1 MRRVFR
7 VPFTAR
13 VDREVD
19 EEIAFHLDM
28 RVRRLVDTGWS
39 PAAARAEAL
48 RQFGDLDTVRD
59 SCVAMDQQRERT
71 MRRVNL
77 VTELVQDTTF
87 ALRTLRH
94 NLGYAAVI
102 VIALAVGIGANTAI
116 FTLVDALLVSTL
128 PVKHAEE
135 LVGVG
140 DPRRVGGMS
149 IGSPR
154 TDLLSYPLYKD
165 LARENTVFSDMIATG
180 RSSRLDIRIDSAHQ
194 ELEHAR
200 GRFVTGNY
208 FSMLGV
214 PAGAGAGRTFG
225 REVDQSAD
233 AAPVATISYG
243 YWTRRFH
250 NDPSIIGKT
259 ILINNVRITIV
270 GVAAHGYTGE
280 VVGVY
285 TDIWLPIAISDA
297 LNPNRRTLD
306 DRGTAWLLAMGR
318 LKPGATL
325 AQAKQQTSTIL
336 QRSIVSHATP
346 LDAKAFLDV
355 KPTYYV
361 GDGSKGFSRIRVTF
375 QAPLLTLMIGVALLL
390 CIICANVANLM
401 LARSIARGRELSV
414 RQALGAGRS
423 RLVRQLLTESA
434 VLALVSAAAGL
445 LFAWWGS
452 RTLLRL
458 ASAGQLDIGMN
469 LTVLAFTLGVSL
481 AAVALFGLLP
491 ALRASRFDLASSI
504 RSGAQSLSGSLGSR
518 GQRAPLGKL
527 LIASQVT
534 LSVVLLVGATMLARS
549 LRNTQATDIGVDRD
563 HLVIIDVDVLA
574 RGYNGPVL
582 ARLAHDLR
590 DRIAA
595 IPGIAAVSFSENG
608 VFSGSDNGTSL
619 QVPGFV
625 ARSVED
631 TLIAFDHVGP
641 GYFKAAGTRVLEGRE
656 LTAADE
662 NRPVQVVVVNE
673 SFAKFY
679 FPGTSAI
686 GRFIR
691 ADSLSLQI
699 VGVVKDVHQNGIKE
713 DNLRRMYLPYVHTGE
728 NGQPGG
734 LRLIARTAGD
744 PSSVVQQIRKTIVSV
759 DPSLP
764 IDGVD
769 PLSGLLARSIAQERL
784 VAQLATAFGVL
795 ALLLAA
801 IGLYGL
807 MTYTISRRT
816 REIGLRIALG
826 AQRGRVLRLVMM
838 DAMRLVIV
846 GLVLGVLVAYLSTGL
861 LETQLNG
868 VKPGDP
874 LSILVAAVV
883 LMGSAI
889 LAALLPALRA
899 SRVEP
904 MVALRSE

>member
-7 VPFTAR
+7 VPFTSRADR
-13 VDREVD
+13 DVDD
-19 EEIAFHLDM
+19 ELAFHLDM
-28 RVRRLVDTGWS
+28 RVRRLVDAGWS
-39 PAAARAEAL
+39 PEAARAEAL
-48 RQFGDLDTVRD
+48 RQFGDVTTVRD
-59 SCVAMDQQRERT
+59 SCVAMDQQRERS
-71 MRRVNL
+71 MRRANFAS
-77 VTELVQDTTF
+77 ELIQDTAF

-102 VIALAVGIGANTAI
+102 VVALAIGIGANTAI
-116 FTLVDALLVSTL
+116 FTLVDALLMTTL
-128 PVKHAEE
+128 SVKEPNS
-135 LVGVG
+135 LVAIG

-154 TDLLSYPLYKD
+154 TDLLSYQLYRD
-165 LARENTVFSDMIATG
+165 LRRENTVFSDVVATG
-180 RSSRLDIRIDSAHQ
+180 RSSRLDVRIDSAHQ
-194 ELEHAR
+194 ELEHPRA
-200 GRFVTGNY
+200 RFVTGNY
-208 FSMLGV
+208 FSVLGV
-214 PAGAGAGRTFG
+214 PAGAGRTFG
-225 REVDQSAD
+225 PEVDQNAD

-250 NDPSIIGKT
+250 NDPSVVGKT
-259 ILINNVRITIV
+259 VLINNVKITIV
-270 GVAAHGYTGE
+270 GVAAAGYTGE

-285 TDIWLPIAISDA
+285 NDIWLPVAISDV

-306 DRGTAWLLAMGR
+306 DRSTAWLLALGR

-325 AQAKQQTSTIL
+325 AQAKQQVITVL
-336 QRSIVSHATP
+336 RRSIVSHATP
-346 LDAKAFLDV
+346 LDAKAFLEV
-355 KPTYYV
+355 KPTYFV
-361 GDGSKGFSRIRVTF
+361 GEGAKGFSRVRSTF

-423 RLVRQLLTESA
+423 RLVRQLLTESM
-434 VLALVSAAAGL
+434 VLALLSAGAGL

-452 RTLLRL
+452 RTLLHL

-469 LTVLAFTLGVSL
+469 VTVLAFTLGVSL

-491 ALRASRFDLASSI
+491 ALRASRVDLASSI

-527 LIASQVT
+527 LIALQVT

-563 HLVIIDVDVLA
+563 HLVIVDVDVLA
-574 RGYNGPVL
+574 RGYRGPAL
-582 ARLAHDLR
+582 ARLAHGLR
-590 DRIAA
+590 DRISA

-608 VFSGSDNGTSL
+608 VFSGTENNTSL
-619 QVPGFV
+619 EVPGFV

-631 TLIAFDHVGP
+631 TLVGYDQVGP
-641 GYFKAAGTRVLEGRE
+641 DYFKATGTRLLEGRE
-656 LTAADE
+656 LTTADE
-662 NRPVQVVVVNE
+662 NKRPHIIVVNE

-679 FPGTSAI
+679 FPGGSAI
-686 GRFIR
+686 GRSIR
-691 ADSLSLQI
+691 SDSLTLQI
-699 VGVVKDVHQNGIKE
+699 VGVVGDVHQNGIKE
-713 DNLRRMYLPYVHTGE
+713 DVLRRMYLPYVHTGDT
-728 NGQPGG
+728 GQPGT
-734 LRLIARTAGD
+734 LRLVVRAARD
-744 PSSVVQQIRKTIVSV
+744 PSALVQQIRKTVLSV

-764 IDGVD
+764 IDGID
-769 PLSGLLARSIAQERL
+769 PLSGLMARSIAQERL

-826 AQRGRVLRLVMM
+826 AQRGRVLRLVLI
-838 DAMRLVIV
+838 DAMRLVVV
-846 GLVLGVLVAYLSTGL
+846 GLVVGVLLAYLSTGL
-861 LETQLNG
+861 LKAQLNG
-868 VKPGDP
+868 VEPGDP
-874 LSILVAAVV
+874 LSIGIAALV
-883 LMGSAI
+883 LLGTAI

-899 SRVEP
+899 ARVEP
-904 MVALRSE
+904 TIALRSE

>member
-1 MRRVFR
+1 VRRVFR
-7 VPFTAR
+7 VPFSPR
-13 VDREVD
+13 VDRDVD
-19 EEIAFHLDM
+19 DELAFHLDM
-28 RVRRLVDTGWS
+28 RVRRLVDAGWS
-39 PAAARAEAL
+39 PDAARAEAL
-48 RQFGDLDTVRD
+48 RQFGDLNTVRD
-59 SCVAMDQQRERT
+59 SCVAMDQQRERS
-71 MRRVNL
+71 MRRANL
-77 VTELVQDTTF
+77 ITELVQDTTF

-94 NLGYAAVI
+94 NIGYAAVI
-102 VIALAVGIGANTAI
+102 VIALAIGIGANTAI
-116 FTLVDALLVSTL
+116 FTLVDALLVTTL
-128 PVKHAEE
+128 PVKDPDA
-135 LVGVG
+135 LVAIG

-154 TDLLSYPLYKD
+154 SDMLSYPLYKD
-165 LARENTVFSDMIATG
+165 LARENTVFSDVVATG
-180 RSSRLDIRIDSAHQ
+180 RSGRLDVRIDSAHQ
-194 ELEHAR
+194 ELEHPR

-208 FSMLGV
+208 FSVLGV
-214 PAGAGAGRTFG
+214 PASAGRTFG
-225 REVDQSAD
+225 PEVDRSAD
-233 AAPVATISYG
+233 AAPVATISHG

-250 NDPSIIGKT
+250 NDPGIIGKT

-270 GVAAHGYTGE
+270 GVAVPRFTGE
-280 VVGVY
+280 VVGIY
-285 TDIWLPIAISDA
+285 TDIWLPVAISDA
-297 LNPNRRTLD
+297 TNPNRRTLD
-306 DRGTAWLLAMGR
+306 DRATGWLLALGR

-325 AQAKQQTSTIL
+325 GQAKQQVPTLI
-336 QRSIVSHATP
+336 QRAIVSTATP
-346 LDAKAFLDV
+346 SDAKAFLEV
-355 KPTYYV
+355 KPVYYV
-361 GDGSKGFSRIRVTF
+361 ESGAKGFSRIRVNF

-434 VLALVSAAAGL
+434 VLALISAAAGL

-469 LTVLAFTLGVSL
+469 ATVLAFTLGVSL

-491 ALRASRFDLASSI
+491 ALRASRLDLASSI

-518 GQRAPLGKL
+518 GQRAPLGKV

-563 HLVIIDVDVLA
+563 HLIIVDVDVLA
-574 RGYNGPVL
+574 RGYRGPVL
-582 ARLAHDLR
+582 ARLAKNLR

-608 VFSGSDNGTSL
+608 VFSGSENGTSL
-619 QVPGFV
+619 QIPGFL
-625 ARSVED
+625 ARSVQD
-631 TLIAFDHVGP
+631 TLIAYDDVGP
-641 GYFKAAGTRVLEGRE
+641 GYFTATGTRLLEGRE

-662 NRPVQVVVVNE
+662 NKPEDVIVVNE
-673 SFAKFY
+673 SFAKFF
-679 FPGTSAI
+679 FPGQSAV
-686 GRFIR
+686 GRFIH

-699 VGVVKDVHQNGIKE
+699 VGVVGDIHQNAIKE
-713 DNLRRMYLPYVHTGE
+713 DNLRRMYRPYVHTSQAA
-728 NGQPGG
+728 QPGS
-734 LRLIARTAGD
+734 LRLAVRTVGD
-744 PSSVVQQIRKTIVSV
+744 PTALVQQIRKTVVSV
-759 DPSLP
+759 DSSLP

-769 PLSGLLARSIAQERL
+769 PLAKLMERSIAQERL

-807 MTYTISRRT
+807 MTYSISRRT

-826 AQRGRVLRLVMM
+826 AQRSGVLRLVLV

-846 GLVLGVLVAYLSTGL
+846 GLVVGILAAYLSTGL

-874 LSILVAAVV
+874 LSIVVAALV
-883 LMGSAI
+883 LMAAAI

-899 SRVEP
+899 ARVEP
-904 MVALRSE
+904 IIALRSE

>member
-19 EEIAFHLDM
+19 EELAFHLDM
-28 RVRRLVDTGWS
+28 RVRRLVDAGW
-39 PAAARAEAL
+39 PPEAARAEAL

-71 MRRVNL
+71 MRRLNL

-116 FTLVDALLVSTL
+116 FTLVDALLVTTL
-128 PVKHAEE
+128 PVKHPEE

-154 TDLLSYPLYKD
+154 TDLLSYQLYKD
-165 LARENTVFSDMIATG
+165 LARENTVFSDVIATG
-180 RSSRLDIRIDSAHQ
+180 RSSRLDMRIDSAHR

-200 GRFVTGNY
+200 GRYVTGNY

-214 PAGAGAGRTFG
+214 PAAAGRTFG
-225 REVDQSAD
+225 QEVDQSVD

-259 ILINNVRITIV
+259 ILVNNVRITIV
-270 GVAAHGYTGE
+270 GVAAQRYTGE

-285 TDIWLPIAISDA
+285 TDIWLPVAISDA

-306 DRGTAWLLAMGR
+306 DRGTAWLLAIGR

-325 AQAKQQTSTIL
+325 AQAKQQVTTIL

-361 GDGSKGFSRIRVTF
+361 QDGSKGFSRIRITF

-423 RLVRQLLTESA
+423 RLVRQLLTESM

-491 ALRASRFDLASSI
+491 ALRASRVDLASSI

-527 LIASQVT
+527 LITAQVT

-563 HLVIIDVDVLA
+563 HLVIVDVDVLA

-641 GYFKAAGTRVLEGRE
+641 GYFNAAGTRVLEGRE

-662 NRPVQVVVVNE
+662 NKPVQVIVVNE

-679 FPGTSAI
+679 YPGASAI

-728 NGQPGG
+728 SSQPGT
-734 LRLIARTAGD
+734 LRLVARAAGE
-744 PSSVVQQIRKTIVSV
+744 PSSVVQQIRRTILSV

-764 IDGVD
+764 IDGID

-795 ALLLAA
+795 ALVLAA

-826 AQRGRVLRLVMM
+826 AQRGRVLRLVML
-838 DAMRLVIV
+838 DAMRLVVV

-874 LSILVAAVV
+874 LSILVAALV
-883 LMGSAI
+883 LMASAI

-904 MVALRSE
+904 MIALRSE